1 MNITLPPINTPL
13 ATILSEKMLNT
24 HQAFSLLKPLMF
36 DVNQIE
42 VLHTIKSIL
51 KEAAQKNQKV
61 FIAGDYDADGICST
75 AMMVTLCRQ
84 LNIQV
89 GYYIPHRVDEG
100 YGLKPPIAKQ
110 ALDKDY
116 DVFICVDNGVSAF
129 EALELLKQTQKRVI
143 IIDHHTMS
151 QPIHVDAL
159 LHPQLLDEEYHF
171 MCTSGLVWLLA
182 SFLNLESD
190 FMIQCAGTATIADM
204 MPLHQVN
211 RYLVV
216 KAIDSMN
223 NKAIITPFALLIKKQ
238 SVNEEDLSF
247 QLIPKINAIGRMS
260 ELANANTMV
269 NYLTS
274 TDLSSMVRYAASV
287 EDINEQRK
295 VLTKSMS
302 TQALAQA
309 QGDDHFKFI
318 VSDEFHEGIVGLI
331 ANQLMRQVNTN
342 VFVGVKKA
350 NSIKGSM
357 RSHNVHLVELIQPY
371 EHLLMHFGGHAKA
384 AGLEIA
390 LEHFE
395 TFKAHILEDMK
406 DHPPLMQVEEGILVD
421 PSLITLESVLEF
433 ESLRPFGMGWEKPTI
448 KLENVRIKS
457 ITPLKGGLSKAT
469 LFTSANTIDV
479 FAFDPAFAQCVVN
492 QCLDIE
498 GTLGINTYLGSKS
511 VQITLSAFKP
521 CQDDTI

>member
-1 MNITLPPINTPL
+1 MNITLPTLTTPL
-13 ATILSEKMLNT
+13 AQMLNEKMLNT
-24 HQAFSLLKPLMF
+24 HLAFSLLQPLIF

-42 VLHTIKSIL
+42 VLHTIKALLEKAS
-51 KEAAQKNQKV
+51 QNNQKV
-61 FIAGDYDADGICST
+61 FVAGDYDADGICST
-75 AMMVTLCRQ
+75 AMMVSLCKA

-89 GYYIPHRVDEG
+89 GYYIPHRLDEG
-100 YGLKPPIAKQ
+100 YGLKPAIVKQ
-110 ALDKDY
+110 AIDKGY
-116 DVFICVDNGVSAF
+116 DLFICVDNGVSAI
-129 EALELLKQTQKRVI
+129 EALELLKQASKQVI
-143 IIDHHTMS
+143 IIDHHTMM
-151 QPIHVDAL
+151 QPLNVDAL
-159 LHPQLLDEEYHF
+159 LHPTLLADEF
-171 MCTSGLVWLLA
+171 ANMCTSGLVWLLA
-182 SFLNLESD
+182 SFLGLDQD
-190 FMIQCAGTATIADM
+190 FMIQCAGVATIADM
-204 MPLHQVN
+204 MPLHHVN

-216 KAIDSMN
+216 KAIESMN
-223 NKAIITPFALLIKKQ
+223 KATITPFALLLKKQ

-269 NYLTS
+269 NYLCS
-274 TDLSSMVRYAASV
+274 SDLTSMVRYAAQV

-302 TQALAQA
+302 AQALAQA

-318 VSDEFHEGIVGLI
+318 VSNDFHEGIVGLI
-331 ANQLMRQVNTN
+331 ANQIMRQVNTN
-342 VFVGVKKA
+342 VFVGVKKID
-350 NSIKGSM
+350 SIKGSM
-357 RSHNVHLVELIQPY
+357 RSHNVHLVDLIQPY

-384 AGLEIA
+384 AGLEIS

-406 DHPPLMQVEEGILVD
+406 DHPPLMQSEEALIID
-421 PSLITLESVLEF
+421 PSLITIESVSEF

-448 KLENVRIKS
+448 KLEKVKVKS

-469 LFTSANTIDV
+469 IITHANVLEI
-479 FAFDPAFAQCVVN
+479 FAFEPSFAQCVVG

-511 VQITLSAFKP
+511 VQITLTAFKP
-521 CQDDTI
+521 CQENTN